1 MISIAMATYNGEGF
15 LDQQLRSLCE
25 QTQLPSELI
34 ICDDGSTDGTAAIIR
49 RFSKEAPFS
58 VKLFFNEQNVG
69 WRRNFLKAASLC
81 HSEYIAFCDQDDVWL
96 KNKLAVVT
104 SYLQVKRCML
114 LQHGYRLID
123 DNGNFLSDGI
133 NYRDVAREAPWRHSL
148 GLTQVF
154 HRSLLEFFDLWDLSE
169 DHFNANT
176 KMAHDQ
182 WISFLCTLF
191 DDIVSIDDVLLYYR
205 QHQTNTIGWRVDEP
219 SKIIRNTLK
228 TNLSR
233 FHNGTDLKE
242 KRESIIWILQHRVSA
257 AAARRQITQKIIPR
271 VAEDK
276 KSLLLQK
283 HQYYCDYFEYQTRR
297 LATYI
302 SPSRSERLRAML
314 SIARQGLYQ
323 RRGKRGG
330 REVMVDLVY
339 GVLS

>member
-1 MISIAMATYNGEGF
+1 MATYNGERF
-15 LDQQLRSLCE
+15 LDQQLRSLSE
-25 QTQLPSELI
+25 QTQLPDELI
-34 ICDDGSTDGTAAIIR
+34 ICDDRSTDGTAAIVR
-49 RFSKEAPFS
+49 RFSEDAPFP

-69 WRRNFLKAASLC
+69 WRRNFLRAAALC

-104 SYLQVKRCML
+104 SYLQANRCVL

-123 DNGNFLSDGI
+123 DDGNFLSEGI
-133 NYRDVAREAPWRHSL
+133 NYREVAREAPWRHSL

-154 HRSLLEFFDLWDLSE
+154 HRSVLEFFDLWDLSE
-169 DHFNANT
+169 DHFIDNA

-182 WISFLCTLF
+182 WISFLCSLF
-191 DDIVSIDDVLLYYR
+191 DGVVSIDDVLLYYR
-205 QHQTNTIGWRVDEP
+205 QHQSNIIGWRVDES
-219 SKIIRNTLK
+219 SKVIRNTLK
-228 TNLSR
+228 TTMSR
-233 FHNGTDLKE
+233 FHNGADLKK
-242 KRESIIWILQHRVSA
+242 KREGLIWSLQRRVSA
-257 AAARRQITQKIIPR
+257 AAARRQITQKMVPR

-276 KSLLLQK
+276 RPLLLQK
-283 HQYYCDYFEYQTRR
+283 HQYYSDDVDYQTRR

-302 SPSRSERLRAML
+302 SPSRSERLRAIL

-323 RRGKRGG
+323 KHGKRGG